1 MSPHYNN
8 THKVIQG
15 PVMRT
20 NGWVSVLKH
29 SVFPGILILLLS
41 TLAGPV
47 DSQAQQRPR
56 FLADEASYHWP
67 TNASRYMSSSF
78 GETRSAHF
86 HAAMDIGTWGHE
98 GYAVFAA
105 RDGIVE
111 RVAIG
116 PVGYGNV
123 IYLHHDDG
131 TISLYA
137 HLKDFHPRIRHVVDS
152 LRFLDYSFDFDRNLE
167 SFDIRF
173 RKGQQIGWT
182 GSTGVGPP
190 HLHFELRSPE
200 GRPFNPFLAGLRV
213 DDSIPPR
220 FSGLSVEPLSAT
232 SSVNGSAGIH
242 RVRPTPRGGAYD
254 FGTLDVEGE
263 VGLAVNVF
271 DRANA
276 SNNIHA
282 VYELRMYVNEELY
295 FHSRAD
301 SFSYYQTRQM
311 FLDRIFPILRNE
323 RRGYQRLYVREGNTL
338 PFYRDTG
345 HSGRLDLPPGE
356 HAIRIVASDFFG
368 NRALAHL
375 RLRVSEASLPMIT
388 EEIIFPRGY
397 TDRRMDFLPRSPTVF
412 SSPSGTG
419 TESGVKA
426 RVGYDSPADD
436 SPARP
441 PSTLIWHKDWV
452 RPGPGTAM
460 AAGTDF
466 ITLRPLGTFQQEMR
480 VLRSSSAGL
489 PLDLA
494 DRMELRKGPQSW
506 ILHRIRPEHPV
517 TIYLDH
523 MRVSVHF
530 PIDAFFEPVSMGIT
544 GDNTAFSLFPDIE
557 PFRRPAMVRI
567 LLDETWKTQRGV
579 GLYRIHPRNGKLSH
593 VSSRRDQERGVLM
606 ASIRSAGE
614 YVIQQDTLGPEIENP
629 SIGKWSHIDRYFL
642 TVEVDDE
649 RSGIDYRSAV
659 LYVNGE
665 RGIAEYDPE
674 NKLLRYHHPGFRP
687 QRVNEVSVSISDR
700 AGNVTE
706 QVFTGVRYN

>member
-1 MSPHYNN
+1 
-8 THKVIQG
+8 
-15 PVMRT
+15 MRT
-20 NGWVSVLKH
+20 NGWVSDLKIPVLA
-29 SVFPGILILLLS
+29 GILILLVS
-41 TLAGPV
+41 ALAGTA
-47 DSQAQQRPR
+47 DSHAQQRPR

-78 GETRSAHF
+78 GETRAAHF

-105 RDGIVE
+105 REGIVE
-111 RVAIG
+111 RVAVG

-123 IYLHHDDG
+123 IYLRHDDG
-131 TISLYA
+131 SVSLYA

-167 SFDIRF
+167 AFDIRF

-213 DDSIPPR
+213 DDTIPPR

-232 SSVNGSAGIH
+232 SSVNGSAGIY
-242 RVRPTPRGGAYD
+242 RVRPTTIGGAYD

-263 VGLAVNVF
+263 VGLAVNTF

-276 SNNIHA
+276 SNNVHA
-282 VYELRMYVNEELY
+282 VYELKMYVNEEIY

-375 RLRVSEASLPMIT
+375 RLQISEPSPPMIT
-388 EEIIFPRGY
+388 EEFVFPRGY
-397 TDRRMDFLPRSPTVF
+397 TDWRLHHLTRS
-412 SSPSGTG
+412 SEALSNPSGTG
-419 TESGVKA
+419 PETGEKA
-426 RVGYDSPADD
+426 RAEHDGLADD
-436 SPARP
+436 ALARP
-441 PSTLIWHKDWV
+441 PSTLIWHKNWV

-466 ITLRPLGTFQQEMR
+466 ITLRSLGSFQQEMR
-480 VLRSSSAGL
+480 VLRSNSAGL

-494 DRMELRKGPQSW
+494 DRMELRKGPQTW
-506 ILHRIRPEHPV
+506 TLHRIRPEHPV
-517 TIYLDH
+517 TIYHDD

-530 PIDAFFEPVSMGIT
+530 PLDAFFEPISMGIAGRSSRFT
-544 GDNTAFSLFPDIE
+544 LFPDIE

-567 LLDETWKTQRGV
+567 LLDEIWKNRRGV

-593 VSSRRDQERGVLM
+593 VSSRTDQERGVLM

-614 YVIQQDTLGPEIENP
+614 YVVQQDTLGPEIRNP
-629 SIGKWSHIDRYFL
+629 SVGRWSHIDRYFV
-642 TVEVDDE
+642 TVEVNDE
-649 RSGIDYRSAV
+649 HSGIDYRSAV

-674 NKLLRYHHPGFRP
+674 KKLLRYHHPGFRP
-687 QRVNEVSVSISDR
+687 QRVNEVTVSISDR